1 MMNFFKKNIEAKKK
15 LRTAEIVLSVVL
27 GIASLLSIGYGL
39 LEINAKVETAKYL
52 QSVEMIRDVDLEDYS
67 EDNTIC
73 EVTYK

>member
-15 LRTAEIVLSVVL
+15 LRIAEIVLSVVL

-39 LEINAKVETAKYL
+39 WEINAKVETAKYI

-73 EVTYK
+73 EVT

>member
-1 MMNFFKKNIEAKKK
+1 MMNFLKKNIEAKKK

-52 QSVEMIRDVDLEDYS
+52 QSV
-67 EDNTIC
+67 
-73 EVTYK
+73 

>member
-39 LEINAKVETAKYL
+39 LEINAKVETRC
-52 QSVEMIRDVDLEDYS
+52 V
-67 EDNTIC
+67 
-73 EVTYK
+73 